1 MTATLRSLYDRDF
14 AEWTQITA
22 ELLRQRKFDE
32 IDIENVAEEIESLG
46 KRDRRELSSRL
57 KVLLMHLLKWT
68 YQPEKYTN
76 SWRSTVKEQRR
87 QIKAILKDSPS
98 LKRCITE
105 EFSDCYQDARD
116 MAADET
122 GLEIAIF
129 PIDCEWTIEQVLDSS
144 YLPEVP

>member
-1 MTATLRSLYDRDF
+1 MTATLRSLYDLDF
-14 AEWTQITA
+14 AEWTQATA
-22 ELLRQRKFDE
+22 ELLRQHKFDE

-68 YQPEKYTN
+68 YQPEQYTN
-76 SWRSTVKEQRR
+76 SWRSSVKEQRR

-98 LKRCITE
+98 LKRHMIE

-116 MAADET
+116 MATDET
-122 GLEIAIF
+122 GLEIAVF
-129 PIDCEWTIEQVLDSS
+129 PIDCEWTIEQVLDSN

>member
-1 MTATLRSLYDRDF
+1 MTATLRSLYDLDF

-22 ELLRQRKFDE
+22 KLLRQRKFDE
-32 IDIENVAEEIESLG
+32 IDIENIAEEIESLG

-57 KVLLMHLLKWT
+57 KVLLMHLLKWSC
-68 YQPEKYTN
+68 QPEKYTN

-87 QIKAILKDSPS
+87 QIKAIFKDSPS
-98 LKRCITE
+98 LKRYMAE

-122 GLEIAIF
+122 GLDIVVF
-129 PIDCEWTIEQVLDSS
+129 PVDCEWTIEQVLDSN
-144 YLPEVP
+144 YLPDVL